1 MKFLIQT
8 INNEIIHNFS
18 RELIESIKFN
28 NWFYN
33 TSEYEYITTSKALKP
48 DSNIAH
54 TDQWNL
60 S

>member
-8 INNEIIHNFS
+8 INNEIIHDFS

-48 DSNIAH
+48 DSDIAH
-54 TDQWNL
+54 ADQ
-60 S
+60 